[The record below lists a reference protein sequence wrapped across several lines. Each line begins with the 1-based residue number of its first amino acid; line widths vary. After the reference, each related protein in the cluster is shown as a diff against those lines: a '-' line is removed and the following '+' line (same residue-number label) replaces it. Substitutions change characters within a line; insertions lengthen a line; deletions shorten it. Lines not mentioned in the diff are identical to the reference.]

1 MRPFRFLASSK
12 KTVKRFSQTFQRSQS
27 KTQDSLL
34 KKNNMKILA
43 FFTAIS
49 LFVALIGNLELRDW
63 EADQKIK
70 LEKRQNI
77 FDKLSEKL

>member
-1 MRPFRFLASSK
+1 
-12 KTVKRFSQTFQRSQS
+12 
-27 KTQDSLL
+27 
-34 KKNNMKILA
+34 MKILA

>member
-1 MRPFRFLASSK
+1 M
-12 KTVKRFSQTFQRSQS
+12 KT
-27 KTQDSLL
+27 
-34 KKNNMKILA
+34 LA

-49 LFVALIGNLELRDW
+49 LFMALIGNLELRDW

-70 LEKRQNI
+70 LENRQNI

>member
-12 KTVKRFSQTFQRSQS
+12 KTVKRFSQTLQRSQS
-27 KTQDSLL
+27 KTQDSSL
-34 KKNNMKILA
+34 KNNNMKTLA

-70 LEKRQNI
+70 LENRQNI